1 MRFRQNASMRD
12 THSID
17 PISFHFVT
25 SVDVSVTLCTL
36 TFRSIYIE

>member
-17 PISFHFVT
+17 PISFHLVT
-25 SVDVSVTLCTL
+25 SVDVSVTSCTS
-36 TFRSIYIE
+36 TSWSIYIE